1 MRRKMGNIKG
11 EIKKRKNTRKKKNY
25 NFCLFKI

>member
-11 EIKKRKNTRKKKNY
+11 EIKKRKNTGKKKNY
-25 NFCLFKI
+25 NFCLSRI